1 MLSLPVAQK
10 PLLGIG
16 GGKKYFLPL
25 ANASLRLLLFDSRCS
40 TALSTDPI
48 KPIHF
53 VKFSRELCSCIKRGD
68 LVHADI
74 KKTQA

>member
-1 MLSLPVAQK
+1 MTYCFHYGDCWEKMLSLPVAQK

-40 TALSTDPI
+40 TALSTN
-48 KPIHF
+48 
-53 VKFSRELCSCIKRGD
+53 
-68 LVHADI
+68 
-74 KKTQA
+74 